1 MSNIFVFKQTANS
14 SSWSLGMSGKKE
26 TNIFPAILPFH
37 IPYPHPIC
45 FLKHDE
51 AWSQTLL
58 VRCRAAHHYFTQHP
72 TFSRQRKNAPEHQ
85 FLNYAVAEGEIITL
99 HLLEAKTFVNKIKAY
114 TRNATYAT
122 FNAPLSTG
130 KEPVIQKS
138 TGQSLSSIKYAKIIA
153 IFERKRLTP
162 VRFS

>member
-1 MSNIFVFKQTANS
+1 
-14 SSWSLGMSGKKE
+14 MSGKKE
-26 TNIFPAILPFH
+26 INIFPTILLFRIPD
-37 IPYPHPIC
+37 PYPVC
-45 FLKHDE
+45 CLKHEE

-72 TFSRQRKNAPEHQ
+72 TFSWQRKNAPEHQ
-85 FLNYAVAEGEIITL
+85 FLNYAVAEGEIINL
-99 HLLEAKTFVNKIKAY
+99 HLLEAKTFLNKLKAY
-114 TRNATYAT
+114 TWNAIYVT
-122 FNAPLSTG
+122 FNALLSTG

-162 VRFS
+162 VRFSYEP